1 MTVLHARMKYGLAM
15 IVILCLATLTFV
27 WPITSEV
34 LAADAR
40 IAKLQLEL
48 EQSGNAMDQILTMQ
62 NRLQRI
68 QDRLTTELKAIPQH
82 ADLPGLM
89 KSITSDIAELP
100 LNGSNVN
107 RSRDTSIN
115 SDRSLGLIIETDGSF
130 EGVFRLIQRI
140 ENLRRLVRINEV
152 NIGCEPEPDN
162 DNAVSASVDIS
173 AFYRPPATERP

>member
-1 MTVLHARMKYGLAM
+1 MTVLHARIKYGLAM
-15 IVILCLATLTFV
+15 IVIVSLAALTFV
-27 WPITSEV
+27 WPISRGV

-48 EQSGNAMDQILTMQ
+48 EQSGNAMDEIVAMQ
-62 NRLQRI
+62 NRVQRV
-68 QDRLTTELKAIPQH
+68 QDRLTTELKAIPNH

-130 EGVFRLIQRI
+130 EGIFRLIQRL
-140 ENLRRLVRINEV
+140 EELPRLIRINELNV
-152 NIGCEPEPDN
+152 RSDPTPDTE
-162 DNAVSASVDIS
+162 NAVSASVDIS